1 MEKTN
6 WLTHIEMLILF
17 LTLLGGFYSIDAKFD
32 AKFDNINA
40 RFDTFLMT
48 WHEESKDFHG
58 RLCEMQIHEKK

>member
-6 WLTHIEMLILF
+6 WLTHLEMIVIF

-32 AKFDNINA
+32 TKFDNINN
-40 RFDTFLMT
+40 RFDQFLMT

-58 RLCEMQIHEKK
+58 RLCEMQSKK